1 MDKLDLRLIPV
12 LFASKVSF
20 LELSHRDYNHDNRI
34 EHLAGH
40 LPWPGQ
46 SPGWVW
52 KSVARAQRQSIL
64 KLTTGNPF
72 YSKASAT
79 MQCEV

>member
-12 LFASKVSF
+12 LLASKDIF
-20 LELSHRDYNHDNRI
+20 LQLSHRDNKHDNRI
-34 EHLAGH
+34 EHLAGQ
-40 LPWPGQ
+40 LPWLGQ

-52 KSVARAQRQSIL
+52 KSVARAQKQSIQQ
-64 KLTTGNPF
+64 LTTGGTF
-72 YSKASAT
+72 YSEASAT